1 MVFISFKIT
10 LLAYASLYTFFDKI
24 CKSSKS
30 SSRSDEE
37 SKHEEGKHEEG
48 KHEEGKHEVEHV
60 SKNYIDE
67 RKIKKNFLS

>member
-48 KHEEGKHEVEHV
+48 KHEVEHV